1 MLIVYHV
8 LYILLILNYNCI
20 YAYNIYIYI
29 IILKN
34 IDIVRILLCNHLN
47 VLN

>member
-20 YAYNIYIYI
+20 YAYNIYIYYNI
-29 IILKN
+29 KKYRYSKN
-34 IDIVRILLCNHLN
+34 IIMQSP
-47 VLN
+47 